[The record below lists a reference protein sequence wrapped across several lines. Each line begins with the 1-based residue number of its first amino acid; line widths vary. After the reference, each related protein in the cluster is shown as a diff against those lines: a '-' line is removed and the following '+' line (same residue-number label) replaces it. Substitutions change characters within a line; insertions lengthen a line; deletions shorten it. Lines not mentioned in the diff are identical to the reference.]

1 MATETPTRKGK
12 ARTTPAPKARSSA
25 APRARREPVTPTPE
39 TRPRGNRARNLVVV
53 ESPTKARTVKN
64 ILGDDYEVIA
74 SVGHVRDLPPYG
86 YGVESV
92 EARLHAQVRRR
103 EGQAP
108 RRR

>member
-1 MATETPTRKGK
+1 M
-12 ARTTPAPKARSSA
+12 
-25 APRARREPVTPTPE
+25 
-39 TRPRGNRARNLVVV
+39 

-92 EARLHAQVRRR
+92 RSSTSR
-103 EGQAP
+103 P
-108 RRR
+108 STSS